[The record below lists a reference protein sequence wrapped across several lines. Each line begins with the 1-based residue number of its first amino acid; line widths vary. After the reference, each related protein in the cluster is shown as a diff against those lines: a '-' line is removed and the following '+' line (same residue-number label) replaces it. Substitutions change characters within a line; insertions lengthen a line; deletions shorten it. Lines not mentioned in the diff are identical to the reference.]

1 MSKRFDIAW
10 PRKHLEWRR
19 HSQAEVWLL
28 EVVLLERRLLN
39 GKPQMQIIC
48 KLASIDEEHASPNGS
63 IAAREKFWHDASARL
78 GRLYRLTDRD
88 LDEIE
93 ACIAE
98 RVGPKPLSVRPQA
111 KPEAIVSS
119 RQ

>member
-1 MSKRFDIAW
+1 MLFIDRC
-10 PRKHLEWRR
+10 
-19 HSQAEVWLL
+19 Q
-28 EVVLLERRLLN
+28 
-39 GKPQMQIIC
+39 
-48 KLASIDEEHASPNGS
+48 LASIDEEHASPNGS

-98 RVGPKPLSVRPQA
+98 KIGPKPL
-111 KPEAIVSS
+111 PEAVEVGNVR
-119 RQ
+119 RQAARAAR